1 MSTQASAGNLSGA
14 LKELSMRWQETRAH
28 WHDVKSREFDRTYLE
43 KLPNDVGRAMSVMEE
58 ISTLLKK
65 VRHDCE

>member
-1 MSTQASAGNLSGA
+1 MSTQGSAGNLSGA
-14 LKELSMRWQETRAH
+14 LKELSMRWQETKTH

-43 KLPNDVGRAMSVMEE
+43 KLPNDVGRAMGVIEE
-58 ISTLLKK
+58 IGTLLKK